1 MRGTKA
7 WKQFWKQ
14 TGGVFVLTALA
25 LPFFLACIGFA
36 LDAGNLYIH
45 RSRLQNAADAAALA
59 GGREFA
65 NEGETVAA
73 HPHADT
79 EARSYTNLDM
89 ATLGGGTLTDER
101 YKAQQVDDDT
111 ILYGVRLTET
121 VPLYFMRIFG
131 MEDTPVVADAAVAIG
146 LVGSNGGDGHVRDLF
161 IFRRN
166 FHAVNTIDNPD
177 NFNIKGQLSNCVTFN
192 GTIAFTDGSG
202 NNVDNGLGYNYDY
215 LQYSTQTPNLHN
227 FFTKEARDEGLSVND
242 AIRGGAKYAHTEKY
256 EDYDMA
262 ELGIE
267 TGKTLGAMDSQG
279 RVMDSAAIAEMTKK
293 QVGEDP
299 GPANW
304 SSINWNIN
312 WGDAAAVK
320 ALQDQQAALNK
331 QQQEH
336 ENYQQKYQTAF
347 NQNYNSIYNGK
358 KDMHSSDLAQNV
370 AWRAPLSN
378 GDGNASITIDG
389 TIPGDA
395 SDPVYV
401 YLDESIYQVNFN
413 VYASNERPLVVV
425 YQGTGKLQ
433 MNMSSGATFSGIV
446 YAPNVNEGE
455 GLLINANGGTYEGTI
470 IANAINLQGGKGTF
484 IYKDFGVDVG
494 GSKNGNSSGG
504 TKTVSGSSTVRLA
517 PTDGMDWT

>member
-14 TGGVFVLTALA
+14 RGGVFVLTALA

-65 NEGETVAA
+65 NQQETVAS
-73 HPHADT
+73 HPNADT
-79 EARSYTNLDM
+79 EAQSYTNLDM
-89 ATLGGGTLTDER
+89 ATLGGGALTDQR
-101 YKAQQVDDDT
+101 YKAHQVDEDT

-146 LVGSNGGDGHVRDLF
+146 LVGSSGGEGYARDLF
-161 IFRRN
+161 IFKRN

-177 NFNIKGQLSNCVTFN
+177 NFNIPGQLKNCVTFN
-192 GTIAFTDGSG
+192 GNIAFTDGSG
-202 NNVDNGLGYNYDY
+202 NNADNGLGYNYDY
-215 LQYSTQTPNLHN
+215 LQYSTQARNLEY
-227 FFTKEARDEGLSVND
+227 FFTKEARDANMSVNA
-242 AIRGGAKYAHTEKY
+242 AINAGQEYAHQRIF
-256 EDYDMA
+256 EDYDIA
-262 ELGIE
+262 ELGA
-267 TGKTLGAMDSQG
+267 L
-279 RVMDSAAIAEMTKK
+279 TKERLNLPDY
-293 QVGEDP
+293 VSDV
-299 GPANW
+299 
-304 SSINWNIN
+304 N
-312 WGDAAAVK
+312 WGAIDWSKPVDWNAINA
-320 ALQDQQAALNK
+320 QQQAAASYSNSS
-331 QQQEH
+331 
-336 ENYQQKYQTAF
+336 AF
-347 NQNYNSIYNGK
+347 NGK
-358 KDMHSSDLAQNV
+358 KDMRSSDLYHDV
-370 AWRAPLSN
+370 AWTAHN
-378 GDGNASITIDG
+378 GDGNVSVTIDG
-389 TIPGDA
+389 TVSGDENE
-395 SDPVYV
+395 PVYV

-413 VYASNERPLVVV
+413 VYASNGRPVVVV

-455 GLLINANGGTYEGTI
+455 GLLINANGGTFEGTI